1 MWGIK
6 MKKRSFILLLVFI
19 TAVFLTSC
27 GSKSQKAEESKKNN
41 SKKIIVGYDL
51 YEPYAYIDEK
61 GNVTGSDIEM
71 AKEAFQR
78 MGYQPVFKKITWGD
92 QKNLLKNKTID
103 CVWCGFSIDGRE
115 KQYQWTRP
123 YLKCSQ
129 KIVVRADSDIHKL
142 SDLKGRKIAVQAGTK
157 TEEYFL
163 KQQST
168 GKLSLEEIATYNNLT
183 EAVAAFN
190 KGYTDA
196 VAAHDEALR
205 YYTKENQKAYRFL
218 DKTILKTKLGVA
230 FDLGYDQK
238 IVAKLSGTIDKM
250 IQDGT
255 IKKIVSQYEIDSKQL
270 VEGATSDQ

>member
-6 MKKRSFILLLVFI
+6 MKKRGFMLLAVFMMAI
-19 TAVFLTSC
+19 FLTSC
-27 GSKSQKAEESKKNN
+27 GNKSQKSEDSKQKN

-61 GNVTGSDIEM
+61 GNMTGSDIEL
-71 AKEAFQR
+71 AKEAFKR
-78 MGYQPVFKKITWGD
+78 MGYQPVFKKITWGE
-92 QKNLLKNKTID
+92 QKKLLKNKTID
-103 CVWCGFSIDGRE
+103 CIWCGFSIDGRE

-123 YLKCSQ
+123 YLKCNQ
-129 KIVVRADSDIHKL
+129 RVVVRSDSKIYKL
-142 SDLKGRKIAVQAGTK
+142 SDLKGKKVAVQIATK

-168 GKLSLEEIATYNNLT
+168 GKLPVEQIATYSNLM

-196 VAAHDEALR
+196 VVAHDEALR

-218 DKTILKTKLGVA
+218 DEKILQTKLGAA
-230 FDLGYDQK
+230 FDLNYDHQ
-238 IVAKLSGTIDKM
+238 IVAKLSDTLDKM

-255 IKKIVSQYEIDSKQL
+255 VKKIVSKYEIDSKQL
-270 VEGATSDQ
+270 MEGKTGAQ

>member
-1 MWGIK
+1 
-6 MKKRSFILLLVFI
+6 MKKRGFMLLVVFI
-19 TAVFLTSC
+19 TAIFLTSC
-27 GSKSQKAEESKKNN
+27 GNKSHKSEDSKQKN

-61 GNVTGSDIEM
+61 GNITGSDIEI
-71 AKEAFQR
+71 AKEAFKR
-78 MGYQPVFKKITWGD
+78 MGYQPVFKKITWGN
-92 QKNLLKNKTID
+92 QKKLLKNKTID
-103 CVWCGFSIDGRE
+103 CIWCGFSIDGRE

-123 YLKCSQ
+123 YLKCNQ
-129 KIVVRADSDIHKL
+129 KIVVRSDSKIYKL
-142 SDLKGRKIAVQAGTK
+142 NDLKDKKIAVQIATK

-168 GKLSLEEIATYNNLT
+168 GKLPMEQIATYNNLM

-205 YYTKENQKAYRFL
+205 YYTKENPKAYRFL
-218 DKTILKTKLGVA
+218 DKEILQTKLGVA
-230 FDLGYDQK
+230 FDLSYDQK
-238 IVAKLSGTIDKM
+238 TVAKLSDTLGKM

-255 IKKIVSQYEIDSKQL
+255 IKKIVSKYEIDSKQL
-270 VEGATSDQ
+270 VEGNAGVQ